1 MEIVLS
7 NLQQKMTV
15 TPEMEQMLISVLKKT
30 AELYGLEPQSEVSV
44 VLADDQYIQALNREY
59 RGKDTPTDVLS
70 FALNEGDEPEIFEGP
85 DEQLLGDIIISL
97 ETAKRQAEEYEHSVE
112 REIAFLTVHGMLH
125 LLGYDH
131 IQEEDRL
138 EMRQEEEAVLSSLG
152 ITRER

>member
-85 DEQLLGDIIISL
+85 DEQLLGILSYL
-97 ETAKRQAEEYEHSVE
+97 WKQLSGRLKSMS
-112 REIAFLTVHGMLH
+112 IALKGKLPF
-125 LLGYDH
+125 
-131 IQEEDRL
+131 
-138 EMRQEEEAVLSSLG
+138 
-152 ITRER
+152 

>member
-1 MEIVLS
+1 
-7 NLQQKMTV
+7 MTV